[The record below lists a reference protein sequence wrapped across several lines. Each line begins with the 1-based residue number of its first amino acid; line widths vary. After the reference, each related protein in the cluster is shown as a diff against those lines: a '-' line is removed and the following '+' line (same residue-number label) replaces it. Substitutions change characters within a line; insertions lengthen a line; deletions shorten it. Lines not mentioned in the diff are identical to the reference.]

1 MISKSP
7 LSWQHA
13 YTMPHF
19 ICEHPAQRTIAYLD
33 EQSEALAI
41 LCSALNLDQASM
53 DTVSPG
59 NWRPAEEDPETV
71 TALLAEEEAAGWIQQ
86 VNPLC
91 RIPEAV
97 LMPTVQEVSRPF
109 SGLTRNV
116 GLSFGQGQ
124 DIARGGGTSAA
135 YESKPRPRSDDI
147 APCVN
152 RVQASARNYA
162 SEASQSRT
170 MTYIR
175 LPGVSE
181 LH

>member
-1 MISKSP
+1 MA
-7 LSWQHA
+7 Q
-13 YTMPHF
+13 
-19 ICEHPAQRTIAYLD
+19 EHPAQRTIAYLD

-97 LMPTVQEVSRPF
+97 LMPTVQEAAHKRVKVHDTEQ
-109 SGLTRNV
+109 GLLLFAFN
-116 GLSFGQGQ
+116 
-124 DIARGGGTSAA
+124 
-135 YESKPRPRSDDI
+135 
-147 APCVN
+147 
-152 RVQASARNYA
+152 
-162 SEASQSRT
+162 
-170 MTYIR
+170 
-175 LPGVSE
+175 
-181 LH
+181 